1 MEGLTQ
7 GSLLGDSSCLE
18 MPSKINLQ
26 AVPEV
31 VWHLRTVRG
40 RVLGHINLVV
50 TGFAA

>member
-31 VWHLRTVRG
+31 VSGIWEQLEAVCWDT
-40 RVLGHINLVV
+40 LI
-50 TGFAA
+50 